1 MTDFSSQQRQ
11 LVALVADLESRR
23 QRLAQHGRDGVPA
36 DFADQASARENDE
49 VVASLARQVDEELSQ
64 ARAALARLDAGTY
77 GRCARCGDDI
87 APARLAAVPF
97 ATMCAGCA

>member
-11 LVALVADLESRR
+11 LQALVADLEAR
-23 QRLAQHGRDGVPA
+23 QRRLAQHGREGVPA

-49 VVASLARQVDEELSQ
+49 VVASLARQVDEELAQ

-77 GRCARCGDDI
+77 GRCVRCGQGI